1 MVNVP
6 PSLQKVWDD
15 VSKDGK
21 IDRADAQKL
30 LKAAAPSLD
39 KKGGEISID
48 AVDKELD
55 GDKKSFLANFTNIKE
70 GASVDVKNGTAKGT
84 FDFVDPPANNPTT
97 QTTEA
102 NIGYTPLTL
111 PDGNTSK
118 TTPAP
123 TNNPTTAPA
132 INPSTV
138 ATQSVET
145 PQLITQTTTQSQSKD
160 QQDLDKLK
168 SLKVELPNTLKDPQL
183 TAQMKVVDAKIKVLE
198 DKIKASGQ
206 STSPAVTEPTKPAT
220 DPVESP
226 TANPSVDVAKDL
238 DQINQLKALKVEL
251 PKTLKDPQLTAQIKI
266 ADDKIKALEEKSG
279 KDFISESNNIGTEA
293 TAEQF
298 AQDKEQLKKDYESLP
313 DSIKTKP
320 EVKQAYE
327 VGLAKTYTGAKAAL
341 FKEIN
346 TLIDSATQESLKSG
360 SLAPFTPAKA
370 KIEVLLEKYKA
381 LENDPDYKK
390 IKGILSGD
398 ISADDARKNSY
409 NNVHKAIDTVTNVNT
424 LIDKPSWN
432 DTDKQQATDYQ
443 KQLPEGPFR
452 TKLEDRIKGNPAT
465 SSTTPTTSPTET
477 TKKAIDDVMGKGFL
491 NSTNVEG
498 TEAIFQAIA
507 HKGQLDDMIKNMNS
521 KDQTKLIKML
531 ASSSDEYS
539 LAIAKKVYDNMSKS
553 ANIDGDLDKKTLTKV
568 KQINPK
574 PLEQYSVNPET
585 VYKGMKYSIFN
596 EKEAALTMARN
607 ILDGSV
613 SSSVLSKFNSYEMN
627 ALVKLVG
634 KDGSPAEKEQLMGMI
649 SGSYAKGDSVNIENL
664 SKDEKSKIIK
674 NLLNSEHVDETKL
687 DEMIKKSGKD
697 VVLKLVNNEQL
708 TDKQLVV
715 LAKHTDG
722 DQMSD
727 DTNVSSKML
736 TAMIKTYDQN
746 PQSGLTLSDIN
757 KFLDQVSHD
766 RDKSDVM
773 KKLIAQLG
781 DGPDSEYAKFKAL
794 APATMDK
801 IWKMSR

>member
-1 MVNVP
+1 MVNIP

-39 KKGGEISID
+39 NKGGDISID

-55 GDKKSFLANFTNIKE
+55 GDKKAFLANFTNIKE

-84 FDFVDPPANNPTT
+84 FDFVDPPANNPKQTT
-97 QTTEA
+97 QVTT
-102 NIGYTPLTL
+102 GYTPLTL

-118 TTPAP
+118 TTPTP
-123 TNNPTTAPA
+123 TNQPA
-132 INPSTV
+132 NAPSTV
-138 ATQSVET
+138 PSTQPVET
-145 PQLITQTTTQSQSKD
+145 PQSTAQPQSKD

-168 SLKVELPNTLKDPQL
+168 ALKVELPNTLKEPQL
-183 TAQMKVVDAKIKVLE
+183 TSQMKVVDAKIKVLE

-206 STSPAVTEPTKPAT
+206 TSSAVSEPTKPAT
-220 DPVESP
+220 EPVETP
-226 TANPSVDVAKDL
+226 TANPSADVAKDL
-238 DQINQLKALKVEL
+238 DQINQLKALKAEL

-298 AQDKEQLKKDYESLP
+298 ALDKEQLKKDYESLP

-320 EVKQAYE
+320 DVKQAYE

-424 LIDKPSWN
+424 LIDKPTWN
-432 DTDKQQATDYQ
+432 DTDKKQATDYQ

-452 TKLEDRIKGNPAT
+452 TKLEERIKGNPAT
-465 SSTTPTTSPTET
+465 SSGSTAPTASTTDT

-491 NSTNVEG
+491 NATNTEG

-521 KDQTKLIKML
+521 KDQTKLVKML
-531 ASSSDEYS
+531 ASSNDEYS

-553 ANIDGDLDKKTLTKV
+553 ANIDGDLDKKTLAKV
-568 KQINPK
+568 KQLNPK
-574 PLEQYSVNPET
+574 PLDQYNVNPET

-674 NLLNSEHVDETKL
+674 NILNSEHVDETKL
-687 DEMIKKSGKD
+687 DDMIKKSGKD
-697 VVLKLVNNEQL
+697 VVLKLVKNEQL
-708 TDKQLVV
+708 TDKQLVM

-727 DTNVSSKML
+727 DTDVSSKML
-736 TAMIKTYDQN
+736 TAMIKSYDQN